1 VSLRSE
7 ETELSKTRYQQG
19 SIRRLRRKGPD
30 VWVFRWR
37 SAQADGSRK
46 ETTRVIGTVLE
57 YRTKAAATFCRRSMQ
72 MEHTKKSHPVVGLII
87 LIVLGYLVYQAIS
100 SIT

>member
-1 VSLRSE
+1 
-7 ETELSKTRYQQG
+7 
-19 SIRRLRRKGPD
+19 
-30 VWVFRWR
+30 
-37 SAQADGSRK
+37 
-46 ETTRVIGTVLE
+46 
-57 YRTKAAATFCRRSMQ
+57 MQ